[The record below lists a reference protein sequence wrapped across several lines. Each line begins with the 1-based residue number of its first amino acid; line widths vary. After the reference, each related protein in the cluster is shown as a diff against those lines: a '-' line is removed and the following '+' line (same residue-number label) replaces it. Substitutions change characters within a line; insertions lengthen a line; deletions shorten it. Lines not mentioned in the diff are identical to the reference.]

1 MLDFSLALVFTAM
14 NALLGKDNAMSGRY
28 LEARFRC
35 GRICPLRSKLFMVFG
50 ADFPSPSQMMALK
63 ANLHRKILKPVR
75 IFSDTGFTCILL
87 WICNKFSAS
96 ERGHTAP
103 FIYVSTVTGTG
114 IAPGHNIEG
123 ALRGSA
129 EGL

>member
-1 MLDFSLALVFTAM
+1 MRQNLSAAAQTFYGIWRRFPLSFANDDIQ
-14 NALLGKDNAMSGRY
+14 GKSA
-28 LEARFRC
+28 
-35 GRICPLRSKLFMVFG
+35 P
-50 ADFPSPSQMMALK
+50 Q
-63 ANLHRKILKPVR
+63 ILKPVR

-96 ERGHTAP
+96 ERGLTAP

-123 ALRGSA
+123 ALRGPAGGGRS
-129 EGL
+129 LTNVYFHQFQRIFIHV